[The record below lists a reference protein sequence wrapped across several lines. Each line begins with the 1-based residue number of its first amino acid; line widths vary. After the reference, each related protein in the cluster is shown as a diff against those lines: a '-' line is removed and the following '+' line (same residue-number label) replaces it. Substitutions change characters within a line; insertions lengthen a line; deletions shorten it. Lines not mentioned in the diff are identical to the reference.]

1 MSAAALIEDGRIVA
15 DTVRVVK
22 PKEPQAL
29 AGAPCE
35 LVDVDPGQ
43 RHRLGLSA
51 RRRIGHFSLLAV
63 VAHFEALHEGLLAR
77 VRDRKIS

>member
-22 PKEPQAL
+22 PKEPLAL
-29 AGAPCE
+29 AGALCE

-51 RRRIGHFSLLAV
+51 RRRIGISACRLW
-63 VAHFEALHEGLLAR
+63 VAQFEALHEGLLAR
-77 VRDRKIS
+77 VRDRGIS